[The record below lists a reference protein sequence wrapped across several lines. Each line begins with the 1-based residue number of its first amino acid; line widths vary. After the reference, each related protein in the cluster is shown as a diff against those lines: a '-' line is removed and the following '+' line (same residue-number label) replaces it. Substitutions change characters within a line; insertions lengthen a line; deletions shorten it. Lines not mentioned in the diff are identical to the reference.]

1 MRWEGKCETIPDY
14 SGLQVQDARRLR
26 PFPHQLRHLRGRL
39 PRRSPQLFGRE
50 VRAQGPHARRR
61 QVREQQGTE
70 GTELGGGPNE
80 GALHR
85 VGLLTSAA
93 YALGETVLI
102 QAVCPS

>member
-1 MRWEGKCETIPDY
+1 MLDY

-39 PRRSPQLFGRE
+39 PRRGPQLFGRE

-70 GTELGGGPNE
+70 GTFV
-80 GALHR
+80 AQIDY
-85 VGLLTSAA
+85 S
-93 YALGETVLI
+93 ETRISEQFFHFITWEQIYDL
-102 QAVCPS
+102 